1 MRAIEA
7 ALLIGVF
14 FLLRTAI
21 KRVPP
26 RYFVLVEALIFLRLL
41 LPSFPL
47 LPLNVWGSIE
57 LNENAKMIF
66 STHLFEKISPF
77 VAATLLL
84 WGFLSYLL
92 LLRKRS
98 YQSGKNNL
106 YYHDGKEAF
115 VVVFLDRP
123 SFCPLKRIRER
134 TSPSP

>member
-26 RYFVLVEALIFLRLL
+26 RYFVIMEGLIFLRLL

-47 LPLNVWGSIE
+47 LPLNVWGSVE
-57 LNENAKMIF
+57 MSHAKMIF
-66 STHLFEKISPF
+66 STHLFEKISPI

-98 YQSGKNNL
+98 YESGKSNL

-115 VVVFLDRP
+115 VVGF
-123 SFCPLKRIRER
+123 F
-134 TSPSP
+134 